1 MAGGWALGAAIFGL
15 LATIALIVEDVRNNG
30 RDPASPAALMDL
42 TTTELTIA
50 LASGL
55 VVSSYVGLIVLPA
68 WRCYGRLWE
77 KLAASF
83 LTLFILATL
92 LGMGTAIGLAVV
104 WSYDR
109 YA

>member
-1 MAGGWALGAAIFGL
+1 M
-15 LATIALIVEDVRNNG
+15 T
-30 RDPASPAALMDL
+30 DL
-42 TTTELTIA
+42 TTTEITIA

-55 VVSSYVGLIVLPA
+55 VLSSWVFLILMPA

-77 KLAASF
+77 KLAAGF
-83 LTLFILATL
+83 LTLFILGTL
-92 LGMGTAIGLAVV
+92 LGIGTVIGLAIV